1 MTQRESFM
9 TTTTTADPALGFDPA
24 ELRSKY
30 AEERA
35 KRIRADGKQ
44 QYRKI
49 TGQFG
54 DFAKDPHVETIIE
67 RAPLHDEVDVLLIG
81 GGFSGLMTGARLR
94 KEGVESIRIVERGGD
109 VGGTWYWNRYPGA
122 ACDIDSTIYM
132 PMLED
137 IGDMPSRKYP
147 PAPELLE
154 HARKIAR
161 KYDLYRD
168 AVFQTAITDLKWD
181 EASER
186 WKVYTNR
193 DDVMTARY
201 VVMGLGPLAQP
212 KLPGI
217 PGIETFNGKAFHTSR
232 WDYSYTGGS
241 SYGGLEKLAD
251 KRVGIIGTGATAIQC
266 LPHLAE
272 SAMELYSFQR
282 TPSSVDIRGD
292 KPTDPEWWTSL
303 QPGWQRE
310 RMVNFTNLV
319 NGTPQDVDLVN
330 DGWTHNF
337 LDARDENVEGVD
349 AAQMAN
355 FRKMESVRQRIGEI
369 VDDPKT
375 AEALKPWYNY
385 FCKRP
390 CFNDYYLQAFNQPN
404 VHLVDTDGRGVE
416 RIDETGIWAGGQ
428 HYDLDCIVFS
438 TGFEV
443 GTGFLSRSGFDVT
456 GKGGLTMTQHWKDGV
471 RTLHGMLMH
480 GFPNLFMIGG
490 IDHVGLNANHVHMLD
505 EQTEYVVDVI
515 TGATD
520 GLTSTFELSREAEQD
535 YVDTIIYLATRNPM
549 APQNGNFQQECTPG
563 YYNNE
568 GNLDGVPIQSGP
580 YGGGPMAYF
589 KALQD
594 WRKAGDFPGLIVNKA
609 P

>member
-1 MTQRESFM
+1 MDSNASSDRQS
-9 TTTTTADPALGFDPA
+9 GFDPA
-24 ELRSKY
+24 ALREKY
-30 AEERA
+30 AAERA
-35 KRIRADGKQ
+35 KRVRADGKA

-49 TGQFG
+49 AAEFS
-54 DFAKDPHVETIIE
+54 DFASDPHVETIIE
-67 RAPLHDEVDVLLIG
+67 RAPLHDEVDVLVIG

-94 KEGVESIRIVERGGD
+94 QAGVQSIRIVERGGD
-109 VGGTWYWNRYPGA
+109 FGGTWYWNRYPGA

-147 PAPELLE
+147 PAPELQE

-168 AVFQTAITDLKWD
+168 AVFQAAVTAMVWD
-181 EASER
+181 EVSER
-186 WKVYTNR
+186 WKIHTNR
-193 DDVMTARY
+193 GDVMTARY

-217 PGIETFNGKAFHTSR
+217 PGIETFKGKAFHTSR
-232 WDYSYTGGS
+232 WDYGYTGGS
-241 SYGGLEKLAD
+241 AYGDLTKLSD

-266 LPHLAE
+266 LPHLAQ
-272 SAMELYSFQR
+272 SAQELFAFQR
-282 TPSSVDIRGD
+282 TPSSIDVRGD
-292 KPTDPEWWTSL
+292 KLIDPEWWASL
-303 QPGWQRE
+303 KPGWQRA

-330 DGWTHNF
+330 DGWTANF
-337 LDARDENVEGVD
+337 LDARDDQGGDVD
-349 AAQMAN
+349 PSQMAN
-355 FRKMESVRQRIGEI
+355 FRKMESLRQRISDVVE
-369 VDDPKT
+369 DPKT

-390 CFNDYYLQAFNQPN
+390 CFNDYYLQAFNRPN
-404 VHLVDTDGRGVE
+404 VHLVDTNGQGVE
-416 RIDETGIWAGGQ
+416 RIDETGIWANGV
-428 HYDLDCIVFS
+428 HYPLDCIVFS

-456 GKGGLTMTQHWKDGV
+456 GKHGVTLMQHWKEGV
-471 RTLHGMLMH
+471 RTLHGMLVN
-480 GFPNLFMIGG
+480 GFPNCFMIGG

-505 EQTEYVVDVI
+505 EQTEYVADVI
-515 TGATD
+515 VNATD
-520 GLTSTFELSREAEQD
+520 GLTKTFELTREAEQA
-535 YVDTIIYLATRNPM
+535 YVYKIIYLSARNPM
-549 APQNGNFQQECTPG
+549 APQNASFQQECTPG

-568 GNLDGVPIQSGP
+568 GDLGGVPVQTGP

-589 KALQD
+589 GELQS
-594 WRKAGDFPGLIVNKA
+594 WRQAGGFPGLQTHKA

>member
-1 MTQRESFM
+1 MTSTIAPHQK
-9 TTTTTADPALGFDPA
+9 LGFDPS
-24 ELRSKY
+24 ELREKY
-30 AEERA
+30 AAERA
-35 KRIRADGKQ
+35 KRVRADGKE

-49 TGQFG
+49 AGEFS
-54 DFAKDPHVETIIE
+54 DFAKAPHVEAILE
-67 RAPLHDEVDVLLIG
+67 RPPLHDEVDVILIG

-94 KEGVESIRIVERGGD
+94 KAGVESIRIVERGGD

-122 ACDIDSTIYM
+122 ACDIDSYIYM

-168 AVFQTAITDLKWD
+168 AVFQTAITGLKWD
-181 EASER
+181 EKSER
-186 WKVYTNR
+186 WKIYTNR
-193 DDVMTARY
+193 DDVMTAKY

-217 PGIETFNGKAFHTSR
+217 PGIETFKGKAFHTSR
-232 WDYSYTGGS
+232 WDYGYTGGS
-241 SYGGLEKLAD
+241 SYGALDKLAD

-266 LPHLAE
+266 LPHLAD
-272 SAMELYSFQR
+272 SAKELVAFQR
-282 TPSSVDIRGD
+282 TPSSVDVRAD
-292 KPTDPEWWTSL
+292 RQTDPDWWASL
-303 QPGWQRE
+303 KPGWQRE

-319 NGTPQDVDLVN
+319 NGTPQEVDLVD

-337 LDARDENVEGVD
+337 IDARDEDVDGVD
-349 AAQMAN
+349 PTQMAN
-355 FRKMESVRQRIGEI
+355 FRKMESVREHISKVVKDQ
-369 VDDPKT
+369 KT

-390 CFNDYYLQAFNQPN
+390 CFNDYYLQSFNKPN
-404 VHLVDTDGRGVE
+404 VHLVDTDGKGVE
-416 RIDETGIWAGGQ
+416 RIDETGIWAGGV

-456 GKGGLTMTQHWKDGV
+456 GKGGLTLTQHWKDGV
-471 RTLHGMLMH
+471 RTLHGMLINN
-480 GFPNLFMIGG
+480 FPNLFMIGG

-515 TGATD
+515 TNATA
-520 GLTSTFELSREAEQD
+520 GLTKTFELSREAEQE
-535 YVDTIIYLATRNPM
+535 YVDKIIYLATRNPM
-549 APQNGNFQQECTPG
+549 APQNGSFQQECTPG

-568 GNLDGVPIQSGP
+568 GNLEGVPVQSGP
-580 YGGGPMAYF
+580 YGGGPMSYF
-589 KALQD
+589 NELQS
-594 WRKAGDFPGLIVNKA
+594 WRKAAGFPGLMTNEA

>member
-1 MTQRESFM
+1 MDSTPSSEQTF
-9 TTTTTADPALGFDPA
+9 DFDPS
-24 ELRSKY
+24 ELREKY
-30 AEERA
+30 KIERA
-35 KRIRADGKQ
+35 KRIRAEGKA
-44 QYRKI
+44 QYRRVE
-49 TGQFG
+49 GQFG
-54 DFAKDPHVETIIE
+54 DFMKDPYLEEIVE

-94 KEGVESIRIVERGGD
+94 MGGVESIRIVERGSD

-122 ACDIDSTIYM
+122 ACDIDSYIYM
-132 PMLED
+132 PMLEE

-161 KYDLYRD
+161 KFDLYRD

-181 EASER
+181 DGSER

-193 DDVMTARY
+193 GDVMTARY
-201 VVMGLGPLAQP
+201 VVMGLGPLSQP

-217 PGIETFNGKAFHTSR
+217 PGIESFKGKAFHTSR
-232 WDYSYTGGS
+232 WDYDYTGGS
-241 SYGGLEKLAD
+241 SYGDLKKLAD

-272 SAMELYSFQR
+272 SAMELYAFQR
-282 TPSSVDIRGD
+282 TPSSVDVRGD
-292 KPTDPEWWTSL
+292 KLTDPEWWASL
-303 QPGWQRE
+303 KPGWQRE

-319 NGTPQDVDLVN
+319 NGTPQDVDMVN

-337 LDARDENVEGVD
+337 LDARDGDVDGVD
-349 AAQMAN
+349 PGQMAN
-355 FRKMESVRQRIGEI
+355 FRKMQSLRARIGDI
-369 VDDPKT
+369 VEDPAT

-390 CFNDYYLQAFNQPN
+390 CFNDYYLQAFNKPN
-404 VHLVDTDGRGVE
+404 VHLVDTNGQGVE
-416 RIDETGIWAGGQ
+416 RIDETGIWTNGV

-443 GTGFLSRSGFDVT
+443 GTGFLARSGFDVT
-456 GKGGLTMTQHWKDGV
+456 GKGGVTLTQHWQDGI

-480 GFPNLFMIGG
+480 KFPNLFMIGG

-505 EQTEYVVDVI
+505 EQTEYVADIIVN
-515 TGATD
+515 GTD
-520 GLTSTFELSREAEQD
+520 GLTQTFELSAEAEQD
-535 YVDTIIYLATRNPM
+535 YVDKIIYLSARNPM
-549 APQNGNFQQECTPG
+549 APQNASFQQECTPG

-589 KALQD
+589 AELQS
-594 WRKAGDFPGLIVNKA
+594 WRKAGGFPGLITNKA

>member
-1 MTQRESFM
+1 MTS
-9 TTTTTADPALGFDPA
+9 TIAPDHNLGFDPS
-24 ELRSKY
+24 ELREKY
-30 AEERA
+30 ATERA
-35 KRIRADGKQ
+35 KRVRADGKE

-49 TGQFG
+49 AGEFS
-54 DFAKDPHVETIIE
+54 DFAKDPHVEAIIE
-67 RAPLHDEVDVLLIG
+67 RPPLHDEVDVILIG

-94 KEGVESIRIVERGGD
+94 KAGVESIRIVERGGD

-122 ACDIDSTIYM
+122 ACDIDSYIYM

-168 AVFQTAITDLKWD
+168 AVFQTAITDMKWD
-181 EASER
+181 EKSER
-186 WKVYTNR
+186 WKIYTNR
-193 DDVMTARY
+193 DDVMTAKY

-217 PGIETFNGKAFHTSR
+217 PGIETFKGKAFHTSR
-232 WDYSYTGGS
+232 WDYDYTGGS
-241 SYGGLEKLAD
+241 SYGDLEKLAD

-266 LPHLAE
+266 LPHLAQ
-272 SAMELYSFQR
+272 SAMELYAFQR
-282 TPSSVDIRGD
+282 TPSSVDIRAD
-292 KPTDPEWWTSL
+292 KPTDPDWWASL
-303 QPGWQRE
+303 KPGWQRE

-319 NGTPQDVDLVN
+319 NGTAQDVDLVD

-337 LDARDENVEGVD
+337 IDARDEDVDGVD
-349 AAQMAN
+349 PTQMAN
-355 FRKMESVRQRIGEI
+355 FRKMESVREHISKVVKDQ
-369 VDDPKT
+369 KT

-390 CFNDYYLQAFNQPN
+390 CFNDYYLQSFNKPN
-404 VHLVDTDGRGVE
+404 VHLVDTDGKGVE
-416 RIDETGIWAGGQ
+416 RIDETGIWAGGM

-456 GKGGLTMTQHWKDGV
+456 GKGGLTLTQHWKDGV
-471 RTLHGMLMH
+471 RTLHGMLINK
-480 GFPNLFMIGG
+480 FPNLFMIGG

-505 EQTEYVVDVI
+505 EQTEYVVDII
-515 TGATD
+515 TNATA
-520 GLTSTFELSREAEQD
+520 GLTKTFELSREAEQE
-535 YVDTIIYLATRNPM
+535 YVDKIIYLATRNPM
-549 APQNGNFQQECTPG
+549 APQNGSFQQECTPG

-568 GNLDGVPIQSGP
+568 GNLDGVPVQSGP

-589 KALQD
+589 NELQS
-594 WRKAGDFPGLIVNKA
+594 WRKAGGFPGLMTNKA

>member
-9 TTTTTADPALGFDPA
+9 TTTTTADPALSFDPS

-44 QYRKI
+44 QYRKVA
-49 TGQFG
+49 GQFG

-94 KEGVESIRIVERGGD
+94 KVGVESIRIVERGGD

-186 WKVYTNR
+186 WKVHTNR

-217 PGIETFNGKAFHTSR
+217 PGIETFKGKAFHTSR

-241 SYGGLEKLAD
+241 SYGGLEKLTD

-292 KPTDPEWWTSL
+292 RPTDPEWWTSL

-404 VHLVDTDGRGVE
+404 VHLVDTDGRGVK

>member
-1 MTQRESFM
+1 MTS
-9 TTTTTADPALGFDPA
+9 TIAPDHNLGFDPS
-24 ELRSKY
+24 ELREKY
-30 AEERA
+30 ATERA
-35 KRIRADGKQ
+35 KRVRADGKE

-49 TGQFG
+49 TGEFS
-54 DFAKDPHVETIIE
+54 DFAKDPYVEALIE
-67 RAPLHDEVDVLLIG
+67 RPPLHDEVDVMLIG

-94 KEGVESIRIVERGGD
+94 KAGVESIRIVERGGD

-122 ACDIDSTIYM
+122 ACDIDSYIYM

-168 AVFQTAITDLKWD
+168 AVFQTAITDMKWD
-181 EASER
+181 EKSER
-186 WKVYTNR
+186 WKIYTNR
-193 DDVMTARY
+193 NDVMTAKY

-217 PGIETFNGKAFHTSR
+217 PGIETFKGKAFHTSR
-232 WDYSYTGGS
+232 WDYDYTGGS
-241 SYGGLEKLAD
+241 SYGDLDKLAD

-266 LPHLAE
+266 LPHLAQ
-272 SAMELYSFQR
+272 SAMELYAFQR
-282 TPSSVDIRGD
+282 TPSSVDIRAD
-292 KPTDPEWWTSL
+292 KPTDPDWWASL
-303 QPGWQRE
+303 KPGWHRE

-319 NGTPQDVDLVN
+319 NGTAQDVDLVD

-337 LDARDENVEGVD
+337 IDARDEDVDGVD
-349 AAQMAN
+349 PTQMAN
-355 FRKMESVRQRIGEI
+355 FRKMESVREHISNVVKDQ
-369 VDDPKT
+369 KT

-390 CFNDYYLQAFNQPN
+390 CFNDYYLQSFNKPN
-404 VHLVDTDGRGVE
+404 VHLVDTDGKGVE
-416 RIDETGIWAGGQ
+416 RIDETGIWAGGV

-456 GKGGLTMTQHWKDGV
+456 GKGGLALTQHWKDGV
-471 RTLHGMLMH
+471 RTLHGILINN
-480 GFPNLFMIGG
+480 FPNLFMIGG

-515 TGATD
+515 TNATD
-520 GLTSTFELSREAEQD
+520 GLTQTFELSHEAEQE
-535 YVDTIIYLATRNPM
+535 YVDKIIYLATRNPM

-568 GNLDGVPIQSGP
+568 GNLEGVPIQSGP

-589 KALQD
+589 GELQS
-594 WRKAGDFPGLIVNKA
+594 WRNAGGFPGLITHKA

>member
-1 MTQRESFM
+1 MDTMTSSKQ
-9 TTTTTADPALGFDPA
+9 ALAFDPS
-24 ELRSKY
+24 ELRRKY
-30 AEERA
+30 AAERA
-35 KRIRADGKQ
+35 KRVRADGKE

-49 TGQFG
+49 AGQFG
-54 DFAKDPHVETIIE
+54 DFAKDPHVEAIIE
-67 RAPLHDEVDVLLIG
+67 RPPLHDEVDVLLIG

-94 KEGVESIRIVERGGD
+94 MAGVKSIRIVERGGD

-122 ACDIDSTIYM
+122 ACDIDSYIYM

-147 PAPELLE
+147 PASELLE

-168 AVFQTAITDLKWD
+168 AVFQTAITDMKWD

-186 WKVYTNR
+186 WKIYTNR

-217 PGIETFNGKAFHTSR
+217 PGIETFKGKAFHTSR
-232 WDYSYTGGS
+232 WDYEYTGGS
-241 SYGGLEKLAD
+241 SYGDLVKLAD

-266 LPHLAE
+266 LPHVAA
-272 SAMELYSFQR
+272 SAKELFAFQR

-292 KPTDPEWWTSL
+292 KPTDPEWWASL
-303 QPGWQRE
+303 KPGWQRE

-337 LDARDENVEGVD
+337 LDARDEQIGGVD
-349 AAQMAN
+349 ATQMAN
-355 FRKMESVRQRIGEI
+355 FRKMESLRQRISDI
-369 VDDPKT
+369 VEDPKT
-375 AEALKPWYNY
+375 EEALKPWYNY

-390 CFNDYYLQAFNQPN
+390 CFNDYYLQAFNKPN
-404 VHLVDTDGRGVE
+404 VHLIDTDGKGVE
-416 RIDETGIWAGGQ
+416 RIDETGIWAGGV

-456 GKGGLTMTQHWKDGV
+456 GKGGLTLTQHWKDGV
-471 RTLHGMLMH
+471 RTLHGMTMH
-480 GFPNLFMIGG
+480 NFPNCFMIGG

-515 TGATD
+515 VNGTD
-520 GLTSTFELSREAEQD
+520 SLTSTFELSHEAEQE
-535 YVDTIIYLATRNPM
+535 YVDKIIYLSARNPM
-549 APQNGNFQQECTPG
+549 APQNASFQQECTPG

-568 GNLDGVPIQSGP
+568 GNLDGVPVQSGP

-589 KALQD
+589 AELQS
-594 WRKAGDFPGLIVNKA
+594 WRNAGGFPGLLINKA

>member
-1 MTQRESFM
+1 MTS
-9 TTTTTADPALGFDPA
+9 TIAPAHNLGFDPS
-24 ELRSKY
+24 ELREKY
-30 AEERA
+30 ATERA
-35 KRIRADGKQ
+35 KRVRADGKE

-49 TGQFG
+49 AGEFS
-54 DFAKDPHVETIIE
+54 DFAKDPHVEAIIE
-67 RAPLHDEVDVLLIG
+67 RPPLQDEVDVILIG

-94 KEGVESIRIVERGGD
+94 KAGVESIRIVERGGD

-122 ACDIDSTIYM
+122 ACDIDSYIYM

-147 PAPELLE
+147 PALELLE

-168 AVFQTAITDLKWD
+168 AVFQTAITDMKWD
-181 EASER
+181 EKSER
-186 WKVYTNR
+186 WKIYTNR
-193 DDVMTARY
+193 DDVMTAKY

-217 PGIETFNGKAFHTSR
+217 PGIETFKGKAFHTSR
-232 WDYSYTGGS
+232 WDYDYTGGS
-241 SYGGLEKLAD
+241 SYGDLEKLAD

-266 LPHLAE
+266 LPHLAQ
-272 SAMELYSFQR
+272 SAMELYAFQR
-282 TPSSVDIRGD
+282 TPSSVDIRAD
-292 KPTDPEWWTSL
+292 KPTDPDWWASL
-303 QPGWQRE
+303 KPGWQRE

-319 NGTPQDVDLVN
+319 NGTAQDVDLVD

-337 LDARDENVEGVD
+337 IDARDEDVDGVD
-349 AAQMAN
+349 PTQIAN
-355 FRKMESVRQRIGEI
+355 FRKMESVREHISNVVNDQ
-369 VDDPKT
+369 KT

-390 CFNDYYLQAFNQPN
+390 CFNDYYLQSFNKPN
-404 VHLVDTDGRGVE
+404 VHLVDTDGKGVE
-416 RIDETGIWAGGQ
+416 RIDETGIWAGGV

-456 GKGGLTMTQHWKDGV
+456 GKGGLALTQHWKDGV
-471 RTLHGMLMH
+471 RTLHGMLINN
-480 GFPNLFMIGG
+480 FPNLLMIGG

-515 TGATD
+515 TNATA
-520 GLTSTFELSREAEQD
+520 GLTKTFELSREAEQE
-535 YVDTIIYLATRNPM
+535 YVDKIIYLATRNPM
-549 APQNGNFQQECTPG
+549 APQNGSFQQECTPG

-568 GNLDGVPIQSGP
+568 GNLDGVPVQSGP

-589 KALQD
+589 NELQS
-594 WRKAGDFPGLIVNKA
+594 WRKAGGFPGLMTNKA

>member
-1 MTQRESFM
+1 MDSTPSTDQNN
-9 TTTTTADPALGFDPA
+9 AFDPA
-24 ELRSKY
+24 ALREKY
-30 AEERA
+30 KAERA
-35 KRIRADGKQ
+35 KRVRAEGKE

-54 DFAKDPHVETIIE
+54 SYAEDPYAEAIVE
-67 RAPLHDEVDVLLIG
+67 RPPLHDEVDVLLIG

-94 KEGVESIRIVERGGD
+94 KAGVQSIRIVERGGD

-122 ACDIDSTIYM
+122 ACDIDSYIYM

-137 IGDMPSRKYP
+137 IGEMPSRKYP

-168 AVFQTAITDLKWD
+168 AVFQTAIVDMKWD
-181 EASER
+181 EKSER

-193 DDVMTARY
+193 NDVMTARY

-217 PGIETFNGKAFHTSR
+217 PGIESFKGKAFHTSR
-232 WDYSYTGGS
+232 WDYDYTGGS
-241 SYGGLEKLAD
+241 SLGGLVKLAD

-266 LPHLAE
+266 LPHLAN
-272 SAMELYSFQR
+272 SAKELFAFQR
-282 TPSSVDIRGD
+282 TPSSVDVRGD
-292 KPTDPEWWTSL
+292 RLTDPDWWASL

-319 NGTPQDVDLVN
+319 NGTPQDVDLVS

-337 LDARDENVEGVD
+337 LDARDEKVAGVD
-349 AAQMAN
+349 PTQMAN
-355 FRKMESVRQRIGEI
+355 FRKMESLRQRISN
-369 VDDPKT
+369 VVQDPKT

-390 CFNDYYLQAFNQPN
+390 CFNDYYLQSFNKSN
-404 VHLVDTDGRGVE
+404 VHLVDTDGKGVE
-416 RIDETGIWAGGQ
+416 RIDETGIWANGV
-428 HYDLDCIVFS
+428 HHPLDCIVFS

-443 GTGFLSRSGFDVT
+443 GTGFLSRSGFDLT
-456 GKGGLTMTQHWKDGV
+456 GKDGVTLTQHWKDGV
-471 RTLHGMLMH
+471 RTLHGMLVN
-480 GFPNLFMIGG
+480 GFPNCFMIGG

-515 TGATD
+515 TNATD
-520 GLTSTFELSREAEQD
+520 GLTKTFEISREAEQA
-535 YVDTIIYLATRNPM
+535 YVDKIIFLSARNPM
-549 APQNGNFQQECTPG
+549 APQNASFQQECTPG

-568 GNLDGVPIQSGP
+568 GNLAGVPIQSGP

-589 KALQD
+589 GELQS
-594 WRKAGDFPGLIVNKA
+594 WRKAGGFPGLKTHKA

>member
-1 MTQRESFM
+1 MDS
-9 TTTTTADPALGFDPA
+9 TTTSDQTIEFDPNA
-24 ELRSKY
+24 LREKY
-30 AEERA
+30 KAERA
-35 KRIRADGKQ
+35 KRVRAEGKN
-44 QYRKI
+44 QYKKI
-49 TGQFG
+49 AGQLA
-54 DFAKDPHVETIIE
+54 DFAKDPYAEPIIE
-67 RAPLHDEVDVLLIG
+67 RAPLHDEVEVLLIG

-94 KEGVESIRIVERGGD
+94 KAGVKSIRIVERGGD

-122 ACDIDSTIYM
+122 ACDIDSAIYM

-168 AVFQTAITDLKWD
+168 AVFQTAIVDMKWD
-181 EASER
+181 EKAER

-193 DDVMTARY
+193 GDVMTARY

-217 PGIETFNGKAFHTSR
+217 PGLETFKGKSFHTSR
-232 WDYSYTGGS
+232 WDYDYTGGDAL
-241 SYGGLEKLAD
+241 GGLVKLAD

-266 LPHLAE
+266 LPHLAN
-272 SAMELYSFQR
+272 SAKELFAFQR
-282 TPSSVDIRGD
+282 TPSSVDVRGD
-292 KPTDPEWWTSL
+292 RPTDPAWWASL

-310 RMVNFTNLV
+310 RMVNFTNIV
-319 NGTPQDVDLVN
+319 NGTPQEVDLVN

-337 LDARDENVEGVD
+337 LDARDGNVEGVD
-349 AAQMAN
+349 ATQMAN
-355 FRKMESVRQRIGEI
+355 FRKMESLRQRISDI
-369 VDDPKT
+369 VQDPKT

-390 CFNDYYLQAFNQPN
+390 CFNDYYLQSFNKPN
-404 VHLVDTDGRGVE
+404 VHLVDTDGKGVE
-416 RIDETGIWAGGQ
+416 RIDETGIWANGV

-443 GTGFLSRSGFDVT
+443 GTGFLSRSGFDIT
-456 GKGGLTMTQHWKDGV
+456 GKGGVTLTQHWKDGI
-471 RTLHGMLMH
+471 RTLHGMMVN
-480 GFPNLFMIGG
+480 GFPNCFMIGG

-515 TGATD
+515 ANATE
-520 GLTSTFELSREAEQD
+520 GLTNTFEISREAEQA
-535 YVDTIIYLATRNPM
+535 YVDKIIYLATRNPM

-568 GNLDGVPIQSGP
+568 GDLSSVPIQNGP

-589 KALQD
+589 GELQS
-594 WRKAGDFPGLIVNKA
+594 WRQARFPGLLTHKA
-609 P
+609 T

>member
-1 MTQRESFM
+1 MDSITLDQ
-9 TTTTTADPALGFDPA
+9 TLGFDPS
-24 ELRSKY
+24 ELREKY
-30 AEERA
+30 RAERA
-35 KRIRADGKQ
+35 KRLRAEGTD
-44 QYRKI
+44 QYRKVA
-49 TGQFG
+49 GQFG
-54 DFAKDPHVETIIE
+54 DFAKDPHVEAIID
-67 RAPLHDEVDVLLIG
+67 RAPLFDEVDVLLIG

-94 KEGVESIRIVERGGD
+94 KAGIESIRVVERGGD
-109 VGGTWYWNRYPGA
+109 FGGTWYWNRYPGA
-122 ACDIDSTIYM
+122 ACDIDSYIYM

-168 AVFQTAITDLKWD
+168 AVFQTAIVDMRWD

-186 WKVYTNR
+186 WKIHTNR
-193 DDVMTARY
+193 GDIMTARY

-212 KLPGI
+212 KLPAI
-217 PGIETFNGKAFHTSR
+217 PGIETFKGRAFHTSR
-232 WDYSYTGGS
+232 WDYGYTGGS
-241 SYGGLEKLAD
+241 SLGGLVKLAD

-266 LPHLAE
+266 LPHLAD
-272 SAMELYSFQR
+272 SAKQLFAFQR
-282 TPSSVDIRGD
+282 TPSSVDIRAD
-292 KPTDPEWWTSL
+292 RLTDQDWWNSL

-310 RMVNFTNLV
+310 RMINFTNLV
-319 NGTPQDVDLVN
+319 NGTGQDIDLVD

-337 LDARDENVEGVD
+337 LDARDEGIDGVD
-349 AAQMAN
+349 ATQMAN
-355 FRKMESVRQRIGEI
+355 FRKMESIRERIETI
-369 VDDPKT
+369 VDDQKT
-375 AEALKPWYNY
+375 ADALKPWYNY

-390 CFNDYYLQAFNQPN
+390 CFNDYYLQSFNKPN
-404 VHLVDTDGRGVE
+404 VHLVDTDGKGVE
-416 RIDETGIWAGGQ
+416 KIDETGIWANGA

-456 GKGGLTMTQHWKDGV
+456 GKGGMTLTQHWKDGV
-471 RTLHGMLMH
+471 RTLHGMQMN
-480 GFPNLFMIGG
+480 GFPNCFMIGG

-515 TGATD
+515 VNATD
-520 GLTSTFELSREAEQD
+520 GLTRTFEISREAEQG
-535 YVDTIIYLATRNPM
+535 YVDKIIYLSARNAM
-549 APQNGNFQQECTPG
+549 APQSASFQQECTPG

-568 GNLDGVPIQSGP
+568 GDLDGVPIQSGP

-589 KALQD
+589 EELQS
-594 WRKAGDFPGLIVNKA
+594 WRKAADFPGLITSKA
-609 P
+609 PGRASGRTE